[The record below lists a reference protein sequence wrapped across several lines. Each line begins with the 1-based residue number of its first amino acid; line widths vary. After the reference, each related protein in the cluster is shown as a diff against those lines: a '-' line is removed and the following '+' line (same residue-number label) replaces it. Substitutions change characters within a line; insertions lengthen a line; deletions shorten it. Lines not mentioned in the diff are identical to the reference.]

1 MKPTRTTQR
10 RSRLADVA
18 ALARVS
24 SMTVV
29 RVLRQPD
36 KVAARTRARV
46 EAAIKRT
53 GYTPDLVARALASRR
68 TGAVGAI
75 IPSLTN
81 SLVAE
86 TIQGLTD
93 ALADAGLQILIGA
106 AGFAQEREEGL
117 IRAFLAR
124 RVDAL
129 YVTGV
134 THAPAVRR
142 LLAGAG
148 VPVVEGANLTA
159 RPIDTVVGF
168 DNVAAAAAVTR
179 HLIAG
184 VAGPIGHIGGPPQG
198 NDRMRDRRAGYARA
212 LVAAGRA
219 VDEDL
224 VEVASLDFPSGGAAL
239 GRLMDRRPDV
249 AAVFCANDTLAAGAL
264 FECQR
269 RGLAV
274 PGRIAIAGFDD
285 LDIAVTTVPG
295 LTTVRVPRYDIGRR
309 AGEAIRD
316 RLRGGS
322 PTRRIIDLGFELIQR
337 GST

>member
-1 MKPTRTTQR
+1 MTTAPKTAR

-29 RVLRQPD
+29 RVLRAPD
-36 KVAARTRARV
+36 KVAAATRARV
-46 EAAIKRT
+46 ESAIQRT

-68 TGAVGAI
+68 SGAVGAI
-75 IPSLTN
+75 IPSLNN

-106 AGFAQEREEGL
+106 VGFAQEREEAL
-117 IRAFLAR
+117 VRTFLAR

-148 VPVVEGANLTA
+148 IPIVEGANLTR
-159 RPIDTVVGF
+159 RPIDVVVGF
-168 DNVAAAAAVTR
+168 DNVAAAATAVS
-179 HLIAG
+179 HLIDRGHA
-184 VAGPIGHIGGPPQG
+184 PIGHIGGPLAG
-198 NDRMRDRRAGYARA
+198 NDRMRDRRLGYLQALRQAGRQPDESLIETAE
-212 LVAAGRA
+212 LFFAAG
-219 VDEDL
+219 
-224 VEVASLDFPSGGAAL
+224 AAAMA
-239 GRLMDRRPDV
+239 RLLSRRPDLR
-249 AAVFCANDTLAAGAL
+249 AVFCANDTLAAGAL

-274 PGRIAIAGFDD
+274 PDRVAVAGFDD
-285 LDIAVTTVPG
+285 LDIAATTFPA
-295 LTTVRVPRYDIGRR
+295 LTSVRVPRYDIGRR
-309 AGEAIRD
+309 AGQVIRD
-316 RLRGGS
+316 RLAGKS
-322 PTRRIIDLGFELIQR
+322 VPARRIDLGFTFVAR